1 MMMPAVIAYYRM
13 LLWLYPAHFRRD
25 YGDEMTAVF
34 IELLSADPA
43 PHSVAA
49 LTCRAIGELFTVA
62 IPGHLASERVIAA
75 CLSLVITSTV
85 LGSLVKVM
93 MYMRPHQ

>member
-1 MMMPAVIAYYRM
+1 MPAVIAFYRM
-13 LLWLYPAHFRRD
+13 LLWLYPARSASRLRR
-25 YGDEMTAVF
+25 GD
-34 IELLSADPA
+34 DRRP
-43 PHSVAA
+43 
-49 LTCRAIGELFTVA
+49 VA

-93 MYMRPHQ
+93 MYMRPHP